1 MSPRNRL
8 GHREI
13 PLNALASWSTY
24 AAQIGAAFL
33 VTPIVVRGLGDQ
45 RYGVW
50 SLVESVLAYLTLL
63 DFGLTA
69 SVVRYVARFEATAE
83 SDRRNRVFSTCLCL
97 FGAIG
102 AVAFAISVGLA
113 VGLPYLFRLPP
124 ELIGEA
130 RWMFLLLGTNLALG
144 LPLSVYLNV
153 LFGLGRYPTS
163 AAIRVLYLALG
174 SILSVVIVRRGGG
187 LIALGCLITAVN
199 TAQNLTLAWAVHRC
213 LPDLRLSPS
222 LVDWSTFRDIR
233 GYSLRVF
240 LIGLGSQVSFQT
252 DAIVIGAFLNPG
264 AIAFFAIGSRLVSY
278 SKTLFTPIMG
288 VLTPTFSAMEAR
300 GETEA
305 IRGLTLTVSRYVL
318 WGALPVQIGL
328 IALGR
333 PFLSLWIGPRYAE
346 ASYATLVI
354 LSIPLALAMTLAT
367 GVRVLYGTGR
377 LEWYTRAVIAE
388 AAANLILSTALASP
402 VGIEGVAWGTTIPNL
417 VFNLALMIHT
427 CRVLEIGL
435 WEYSRGV
442 FLRPI
447 LLGATLAC
455 GWGAVL
461 SIEAEPSTWLSLLAT
476 GGVGL
481 LAYGFIALIVEFG
494 PRWMTWV
501 IRSRIRALTGETHC
515 GRSGWGGPSM

>member
-1 MSPRNRL
+1 MNSRNRL
-8 GHREI
+8 GHRQI

-24 AAQIGAAFL
+24 ASQIVAAFL
-33 VTPIVVRGLGDQ
+33 VTPIIVRGLGDQ

-69 SVVRYVARFEATAE
+69 SVVRYVARFEATEE
-83 SDRRNRVFSTCLCL
+83 SDRRNRVFSTCLCV
-97 FGAIG
+97 FGAVG
-102 AVAFAISVGLA
+102 VVAFGIAAGLGA
-113 VGLPYLFRLPP
+113 AAPYLFRLPP
-124 ELIGEA
+124 ELIAEA
-130 RWMFLLLGTNLALG
+130 RWMFFLLGTNLALG

-163 AAIRVLYLALG
+163 ATIRLSYLALG
-174 SILSVVIVRRGGG
+174 SILSVVVIRRGGG

-213 LPDLRLSPS
+213 LPDLRLSAS

-233 GYSLRVF
+233 GYSLRAF
-240 LIGLGSQVSFQT
+240 LIGLGTQVTFQT
-252 DAIVIGAFLNPG
+252 DAIVIGAFLSPG
-264 AIAFFAIGSRLVSY
+264 AIAFFAIGSRLVNY
-278 SKTLFTPIMG
+278 SKSLFTSVMG

-354 LSIPLALAMTLAT
+354 LSVPLALSMTLAT

-388 AAANLILSTALASP
+388 AVSNLILSTALASP
-402 VGIEGVAWGTTIPNL
+402 MGIEGVAWGTTIPNL
-417 VFNLALMIHT
+417 AFNVALMIHT
-427 CRVLEIGL
+427 CRVLDVGL
-435 WEYSRGV
+435 WEYARGV

-461 SIEAEPSTWLSLLAT
+461 SLEAEPSTWPSLLAT
-476 GGVGL
+476 GGCGL
-481 LAYGFIALIVEFG
+481 SAYGFIALVVEFG
-494 PRWMTWV
+494 PRSLTRV
-501 IRSRIRALTGETHC
+501 IRSRLRALTQETR
-515 GRSGWGGPSM
+515 RSRPDWGGPSI